1 MIKFY
6 INVNQCQCSPPP
18 ETNPT
23 VNSQQLTQSLVSQL
37 LTQLQTLATVSPAT
51 INQLHSQLFA
61 AVSPPAP
68 PPPTQSPA
76 AGIDIAALLQNIQ
89 ATSQATSQTQ
99 AGNFAVPNNG
109 KQFQIPQ
116 AVTNP
121 TIPARGQSNGS
132 VQSTSSHSQ
141 YSTRRL
147 VPQVQAQNPSN
158 STKQPNNPVADL
170 LAQLKKGHDDALQKA
185 RRESKKRKKGKFK
198 IHSSSSLTNESSESE
213 NQKQLRYERATVV
226 SSESGSRSKNP
237 NDTEGS
243 ASSSDLVM
251 LDAARG
257 CDSSSSNSCSDDD
270 RGPRKGPLRKRF
282 KGSLDNSGMTHRAL
296 QDHDERMARN
306 AN

>member
-1 MIKFY
+1 M
-6 INVNQCQCSPPP
+6 
-18 ETNPT
+18 
-23 VNSQQLTQSLVSQL
+23 SQL
-37 LTQLQTLATVSPAT
+37 LTQLQTLATVSPGT
-51 INQLHSQLFA
+51 INQLHSQLF

-68 PPPTQSPA
+68 PPPTQSLA
-76 AGIDIAALLQNIQ
+76 AGMDIAALLQNVQ
-89 ATSQATSQTQ
+89 ATSQAAQ

-109 KQFQIPQ
+109 KQHFQIPQ

-132 VQSTSSHSQ
+132 LQSTNNQ
-141 YSTRRL
+141 YSTRHL
-147 VPQVQAQNPSN
+147 VPQAQVQNPSN
-158 STKQPNNPVADL
+158 NTKPSGNTVADL

-198 IHSSSSLTNESSESE
+198 IHSSSSLTNESTESE

-243 ASSSDLVM
+243 ASSADLV
-251 LDAARG
+251 LSDAARG
-257 CDSSSSNSCSDDD
+257 CDSSSSNSGSDDD

-282 KGSLDNSGMTHRAL
+282 KGSLDNGAMTHRAL

>member
-1 MIKFY
+1 M
-6 INVNQCQCSPPP
+6 
-18 ETNPT
+18 
-23 VNSQQLTQSLVSQL
+23 SQL

-76 AGIDIAALLQNIQ
+76 AGMDIAALLQNIQ
-89 ATSQATSQTQ
+89 ATSQAQ
-99 AGNFAVPNNG
+99 AGNFAVPSSG
-109 KQFQIPQ
+109 KQHFQMQQ
-116 AVTNP
+116 AVPNH
-121 TIPARGQSNGS
+121 TILAGGQSDSS
-132 VQSTSSHSQ
+132 VQSTSSQ
-141 YSTRRL
+141 YNTRHL

-158 STKQPNNPVADL
+158 STKPPNNTVADL

-243 ASSSDLVM
+243 ASSADLV
-251 LDAARG
+251 LSDAARG

-282 KGSLDNSGMTHRAL
+282 KGSLDNGGMTHRAL

-306 AN
+306 AK